1 MKSEIGTYR
10 PNGRSQM
17 IAPKKLIIYQKQG
30 VLSRDCLDLL
40 TTNLVHEA
48 DYTIIHNTIP
58 VDWMVI

>member
-10 PNGRSQM
+10 PNGRYQM
-17 IAPKKLIIYQKQG
+17 IAPKKLYQKHG

-48 DYTIIHNTIP
+48 ITP
-58 VDWMVI
+58 